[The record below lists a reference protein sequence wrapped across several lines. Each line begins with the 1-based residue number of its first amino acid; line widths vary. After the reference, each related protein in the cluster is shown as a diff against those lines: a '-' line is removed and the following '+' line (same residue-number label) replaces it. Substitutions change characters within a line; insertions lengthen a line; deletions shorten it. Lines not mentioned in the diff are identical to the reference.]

1 MTVRNDLTTGLTA
14 ELKQALGERAADQD
28 RIRRLDNALAGLER
42 ALDKR
47 VTECTD
53 PVEPDPDHVRALL
66 PSPGLERRAHELHEQ
81 MFDILRTVRSLR
93 TEVASGAKSRDESLD
108 ARLHDLALMLERH
121 EHGEIDLVQAGMTPD
136 IGAGD

>member
-1 MTVRNDLTTGLTA
+1 L
-14 ELKQALGERAADQD
+14 ES
-28 RIRRLDNALAGLER
+28 ALAGLER
-42 ALDKR
+42 ALGKR
-47 VTECTD
+47 VTECAD

-66 PSPGLERRAHELHEQ
+66 PSPGLERRARELHEQ

-93 TEVASGAKSRDESLD
+93 TEVASSTEPRDDSLD
-108 ARLHDLALMLERH
+108 ARLHDLALTLDRH